1 MTSVRHRFSGL
12 LCLAIL
18 VVLPL
23 AAAEGQTTAP
33 KRGGTLRMVEPGEP
47 DSLDMARTLANYSF
61 IVGEQIFEGLF
72 RWTPTGLVPW
82 LAQDVRVSPDGKSW
96 TLKLRPGVVFHDGT
110 PFNAEAVKFNL
121 ERIRDGKGFAYSGLL
136 APLADIKAADDQT
149 VQITMKAP
157 YGPFRALLGFIYF
170 GMQSPTALRKH
181 GEDSGSNPVGT
192 GPFRFQSWQ
201 RGGELTLVRN
211 DAYWGDKALLDRIVV
226 TAIPD
231 LNGRVSALEAGDA
244 DVIVEVPPS
253 EVARLSK
260 SNRVQVLS
268 AVTSRNQWLRFNELK
283 PPFEKPQVRRA
294 AALATNRD
302 AYIKGVMQG
311 HATRARNI
319 VGPGVVGYAE
329 MDPIPYDPAKAKELL
344 AQAGLPGGFSTTM
357 TCAPS
362 DELICQAV
370 VQDLAAVGI
379 NAKLQ
384 TLEWGTFL
392 KYIMMP
398 AGENEAQMSIV
409 TRISQYLDAD
419 FPLYPDFHSTNWRPK
434 GGNHVFYKNLD
445 VDRLLDA
452 TRVETDVE
460 KRQGLFAQ
468 AMKQL
473 WADLPVV
480 PLYSQHFIVG
490 TGSRLKGV
498 EITPNERVLLQK
510 AWLDR

>member
-1 MTSVRHRFSGL
+1 M
-12 LCLAIL
+12 
-18 VVLPL
+18 
-23 AAAEGQTTAP
+23 
-33 KRGGTLRMVEPGEP
+33 
-47 DSLDMARTLANYSF
+47 
-61 IVGEQIFEGLF
+61 
-72 RWTPTGLVPW
+72 
-82 LAQDVRVSPDGKSW
+82 
-96 TLKLRPGVVFHDGT
+96 
-110 PFNAEAVKFNL
+110 
-121 ERIRDGKGFAYSGLL
+121 
-136 APLADIKAADDQT
+136 
-149 VQITMKAP
+149 
-157 YGPFRALLGFIYF
+157 
-170 GMQSPTALRKH
+170 
-181 GEDSGSNPVGT
+181 
-192 GPFRFQSWQ
+192 
-201 RGGELTLVRN
+201 
-211 DAYWGDKALLDRIVV
+211 
-226 TAIPD
+226 
-231 LNGRVSALEAGDA
+231 SALEAGDA

-311 HATRARNI
+311 QATRARNI
-319 VGPGVVGYAE
+319 VGPGVVGYTE
-329 MDPIPYDPAKAKELL
+329 LEPIPYDPAKAKELL
-344 AQAGLPGGFSTTM
+344 AQAGVPNGFNTTM

-398 AGENEAQMSIV
+398 AGENEYQMSIV

-419 FPLYPDFHSTNWRPK
+419 FPLYPDFHSSNWRPK
-434 GGNHVFYKNLD
+434 GGNHLFYKNLD
-445 VDRLLDA
+445 VDRFLDA
-452 TRVETDVE
+452 TRTETDVE
-460 KRQGLFAQ
+460 KRQGLFAN
-468 AMKQL
+468 AMKLL

-490 TGSRLKGV
+490 SGSQLKGV

>member
-1 MTSVRHRFSGL
+1 M
-12 LCLAIL
+12 
-18 VVLPL
+18 
-23 AAAEGQTTAP
+23 
-33 KRGGTLRMVEPGEP
+33 
-47 DSLDMARTLANYSF
+47 
-61 IVGEQIFEGLF
+61 
-72 RWTPTGLVPW
+72 
-82 LAQDVRVSPDGKSW
+82 
-96 TLKLRPGVVFHDGT
+96 
-110 PFNAEAVKFNL
+110 
-121 ERIRDGKGFAYSGLL
+121 
-136 APLADIKAADDQT
+136 
-149 VQITMKAP
+149 
-157 YGPFRALLGFIYF
+157 
-170 GMQSPTALRKH
+170 
-181 GEDSGSNPVGT
+181 
-192 GPFRFQSWQ
+192 
-201 RGGELTLVRN
+201 
-211 DAYWGDKALLDRIVV
+211 
-226 TAIPD
+226 
-231 LNGRVSALEAGDA
+231 SALEAGDA

-319 VGPGVVGYAE
+319 VGPGVVGYTE
-329 MDPIPYDPAKAKELL
+329 LDPIPYDPAKAKELL

-370 VQDLAAVGI
+370 VQDLGAVGI

-398 AGENEAQMSIV
+398 PGENEYQMSIV

-419 FPLYPDFHSTNWRPK
+419 FPLYPDFHSANWRPK
-434 GGNHVFYKNLD
+434 GGNHLFYKNLD

-480 PLYSQHFIVG
+480 PALLPALHRGRREPAEGRGDHAQRAACSCRRRGLIGDPVPGAAAPRHAAHAVAG
-490 TGSRLKGV
+490 HRG
-498 EITPNERVLLQK
+498 RVLDG
-510 AWLDR
+510 AAPARRPGGDDRRAATPRRSPWPGSGRSCGLDRPLAGPVRALPRRADPPRPRPVHHVAGPVVDELRPAAARSP